1 MSSISRTFSRLLTLC
16 HATTAQ
22 GQRAASAAM
31 RLITALLVL
40 SAAPVA
46 HAGDRAERVGDVL
59 AVGLPLLAAG
69 LSLNEGDTGGFW
81 QLARSE
87 ALTVGSILVLKEVVH
102 STRPN
107 GRDDKSFPSGHS
119 GIAFAAAHHIQM
131 KHGASWGLPAYALAG
146 VVAWSRVDA
155 REHRWRDVIAGGA
168 IGVLST
174 AWLSAQD
181 TRVGRSA
188 EDLRRTRWV
197 LLPDTRGGVH
207 LAATGRF

>member
-1 MSSISRTFSRLLTLC
+1 MDGTVT
-16 HATTAQ
+16 Q
-22 GQRAASAAM
+22 GTVRKNNFFQLRALMNAVGT
-31 RLITALLVL
+31 IVVALLAL
-40 SAAPVA
+40 AAPPLA
-46 HAGDRAERVGDVL
+46 HASDRAERAGDVL
-59 AVGLPLLAAG
+59 ALGLPLLAAG

-119 GIAFAAAHHIQM
+119 GIAFAAAHHIQL
-131 KHGASWGLPAYALAG
+131 KHGASWGLPAYAMAG
-146 VVAWSRVDA
+146 LVAWSRVDA

-181 TRVGRSA
+181 TRIGRSA
-188 EDLRRTRWV
+188 EELRRTRWA
-197 LLPDTRGGVH
+197 LLPDARGGVH
-207 LAATGRF
+207 LTAAGRF

>member
-1 MSSISRTFSRLLTLC
+1 MKNKLF
-16 HATTAQ
+16 
-22 GQRAASAAM
+22 
-31 RLITALLVL
+31 LIWLALLVT
-40 SAAPVA
+40 PMA
-46 HAGDRAERVGDVL
+46 HAGDRAERLGDML
-59 AVGLPLLAAG
+59 AAGLPLLAGG

-87 ALTVGSILVLKEVVH
+87 ALTVGSILVLKEVVK

-107 GRDDKSFPSGHS
+107 GRDDKSFPSGHA

-131 KHGASWGLPAYALAG
+131 KQGATWGIPAYALAG

-181 TRVGRSA
+181 TRTGRSA
-188 EDLRRTRWV
+188 EDLRSTRWV
-197 LLPDTRGGVH
+197 FLPDARGGVH

>member
-1 MSSISRTFSRLLTLC
+1 MAMKIKFLC
-16 HATTAQ
+16 L
-22 GQRAASAAM
+22 S
-31 RLITALLVL
+31 LVL
-40 SAAPVA
+40 LATPMA
-46 HAGDRAERVGDVL
+46 HASDRAERVGDAL

-87 ALTVGSILVLKEVVH
+87 ALTLGSILVLKEVVH

-107 GRDDKSFPSGHS
+107 GKDDKSFPSGHA

-131 KHGASWGLPAYALAG
+131 KQGTTWGLPAYAMAG
-146 VVAWSRVDA
+146 LVAWSRVDA

-181 TRVGRSA
+181 TRTGRSA
-188 EDLRRTRWV
+188 EELRSTRWV
-197 LLPDTRGGVH
+197 LFPDTRGGVH